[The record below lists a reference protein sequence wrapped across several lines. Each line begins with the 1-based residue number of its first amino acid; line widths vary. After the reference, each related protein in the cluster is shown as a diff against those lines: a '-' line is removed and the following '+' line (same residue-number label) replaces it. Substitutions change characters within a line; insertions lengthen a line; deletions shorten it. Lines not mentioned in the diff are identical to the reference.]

1 MEMTSSKEKGNE
13 MKLKDFDFRINDKEK
28 ARNYIYY
35 FDPKQFMKKMLI
47 DTSLY
52 ETLELELW
60 SGVCDK
66 RGFRI
71 YEGDVIECEVKIAGL
86 YKKVRGSIIFKDRR
100 FYVLVNKDIYEL
112 NTLLN
117 IKLLGNIHEKKDLL
131 NH

>member
-1 MEMTSSKEKGNE
+1 
-13 MKLKDFDFRINDKEK
+13 MKLKDFDFRIADKEK
-28 ARNYIYY
+28 AKDYIYH
-35 FDPKQFMKKMLI
+35 FDPKKFMEKMLI

-71 YEGDVIECEVKIAGL
+71 YEGDIIECEAKITGL
-86 YKKVRGSIIFKDRR
+86 YKKVRGSVIFKDRC
-100 FYVLVNKDIYEL
+100 FYVLVNKDIYKL

-117 IKLLGNIHEKKDLL
+117 IELLGNIHENADLL
-131 NH
+131 KEQK

>member
-1 MEMTSSKEKGNE
+1 
-13 MKLKDFDFRINDKEK
+13 MKLKDFDFRIADKEK
-28 ARNYIYY
+28 ARDYIYY
-35 FDPKQFMKKMLI
+35 FDPKKFMEKMLI

-71 YEGDVIECEVKIAGL
+71 YEGDILAHDNGYGIEYHSKVVFENGVFKIAIIEHPAVEIIECLDTGFVS
-86 YKKVRGSIIFKDRR
+86 V
-100 FYVLVNKDIYEL
+100 V
-112 NTLLN
+112 
-117 IKLLGNIHEKKDLL
+117 GNIHEKRELL

>member
-1 MEMTSSKEKGNE
+1 MQGAKK
-13 MKLKDFDFRINDKEK
+13 MKLKDFDFRILDKEK

-35 FDPKQFMKKMLI
+35 FDPKKFMEKMLI

-71 YEGDVIECEVKIAGL
+71 YEGDVIECEAKIAGL
-86 YKKVRGSIIFKDRR
+86 YKNIIFKDRC
-100 FYVLVNKDIYEL
+100 FYVLVNKDIYGL
-112 NTLLN
+112 NTLSN
-117 IKLLGNIHEKKDLL
+117 IKLLGNIHEKKELL